1 MVETRYEEGLV
12 FLCPICKVENR
23 QNAKF
28 CRRCGRARSDL
39 EKAQEAPSSTP
50 PSNPTIKEVVVPT
63 AAVVAS
69 FEEPEIFQS
78 ADEIAPQCSACWA
91 KLRLTDKYCF
101 CCGEPQPERSV
112 SHLKTCIQ
120 CGSLLPGGANFCFAC
135 GQEVISSNRR
145 HVRSPV
151 ELFTDENSEFFPRFE
166 A

>member
-1 MVETRYEEGLV
+1 MV

>member
-1 MVETRYEEGLV
+1 MV

-28 CRRCGRARSDL
+28 CRRCGRARSEL
-39 EKAQEAPSSTP
+39 EKAREATDITP
-50 PSNPTIKEVVVPT
+50 AANPTIKEVIVPT

-69 FEEPEIFQS
+69 FEQS
-78 ADEIAPQCSACWA
+78 EVLESAEETAPQCSSCWA

-101 CCGEPQPERSV
+101 CCGESQPARSV
-112 SHLKTCIQ
+112 SHLKTCMQ
-120 CGSLLPGGANFCFAC
+120 CQSLLPGGANFCFSC
-135 GQEVISSNRR
+135 GQEVVASNRR
-145 HVRSPV
+145 NVRSPV